1 MDIEYYPGGKIM
13 DFSINSKF
21 YQNMSKIADMMILSI
36 LWLLTSLPLITIGS
50 SSCALYYCIVK
61 VIRED
66 RGTVMKDYI
75 HSFKSNFK
83 QSFVVSLL
91 AVLLCVAGTAIGSTA
106 YAIVKSG
113 EVLTSIYF
121 VYLVALG
128 FGIAWLHYVIS
139 YIARFHASLKT
150 ILKNTLVICLINLP
164 ASISMM
170 LLFMVVVVVWLFTLP
185 ASAMTILLLP
195 AVYAL
200 ISSFLLERIYQK
212 YISNGKG
219 DSNDA

>member
-1 MDIEYYPGGKIM
+1 M

-83 QSFVVSLL
+83 QSFVVSLM
-91 AVLLCVAGTAIGSTA
+91 AILLCVAGTAIGSVV
-106 YAIVKSG
+106 YAIAESG
-113 EVLTSIYF
+113 ETLTGIYF

-128 FGIAWLHYVIS
+128 FGISWLHYVIS
-139 YIARFHASLKT
+139 YIARFQAPLTT
-150 ILKNTLVICLINLP
+150 ILKNTLVICLLNLP
-164 ASISMM
+164 SSVSMM
-170 LLFMVVVVVWLFTLP
+170 LLFMVVVAVWFFTLP
-185 ASAMTILLLP
+185 GSAMTILLLP

-212 YISNGKG
+212 YIPNTKG